1 MHAIQM
7 FETGG
12 PDVLQYHELPDPA
25 PGEGEVLVRMAAV
38 GIAKPDYLMRS
49 GKYRW
54 MPPLPVI
61 PGNEMAGTI
70 EALGP
75 GVDGLS
81 EGQRVL
87 VWGWEQ
93 GCYTELGAYGV
104 HRIQPLP
111 DNVSFDA
118 AVSIPNY
125 LVAWAILFAVPGGRK
140 AERVYVNGA
149 AGGVGSTVIDI
160 CKAKGIEVIAGA
172 SNADKCAFCADLGAA
187 HTIDYSQEN
196 VVDRLNEITDGKGV
210 SLFLDQIVG
219 PHFTSNL
226 EALSPL
232 GTIVSFN
239 ALGGLPEDELFAAM
253 RGKLGNA
260 LGVRCFSWHCYDQ
273 EPELA
278 EPVMAAVMEMM
289 AAGELDPPVHDRLP
303 LKDAAHAHQL
313 LDDRAIMGKLVL
325 VP

>member
-12 PDVLQYHELPDPA
+12 PEVLQYKELPDPA
-25 PGEGEVLVRMAAV
+25 PGEGEVLVRMAAT

-49 GKYRW
+49 GKYKW

-70 EALGP
+70 EAVGP
-75 GVDGLS
+75 GVEGLA

-93 GCYTELGAYGV
+93 GCYTELGAFGQ

-111 DNVSFDA
+111 DNVSFEA

-125 LVAWAILFAVPGGRK
+125 LVAWAILFAVPGGRA

-160 CKAKGIEVIAGA
+160 CRAKGIEVIAGA
-172 SNADKCAFCADLGAA
+172 SNAGKCAFAKSIGAA

-196 VVDRLNEITDGKGV
+196 VVERLAEITGGKGV

-219 PHFTSNL
+219 PKFTENL
-226 EALSPL
+226 GALSPL

-278 EPVMAAVMEMM
+278 LPVLDAVMEMM
-289 AAGELDPPVHDRLP
+289 AAGELNPPLHDRLP
-303 LKDAAHAHQL
+303 LAEASRAHEM
-313 LDDRAIMGKLVL
+313 LDGREIMGKLVL
-325 VP
+325 IP